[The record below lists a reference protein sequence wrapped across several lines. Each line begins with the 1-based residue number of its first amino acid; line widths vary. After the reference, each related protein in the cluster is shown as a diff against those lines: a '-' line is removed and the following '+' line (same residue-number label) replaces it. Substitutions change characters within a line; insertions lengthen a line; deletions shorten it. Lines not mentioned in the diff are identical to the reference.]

1 MMNLF
6 KKIKKQLVVMVLILT
21 FFQLAAPIISADAIT
36 DVVVTLGED
45 LSDDQKAA
53 LLEEMG
59 MSDMNEE
66 DIVYVSNEEEH
77 EYLGEV
83 IPKEQIGTRAISS
96 AKISMRE
103 DESGIMVTTENIT
116 YISSKMYANAL
127 ATAGISGAEIYVT
140 APFNVSGT
148 GALTGILKAYEQSTG
163 KELDED
169 LKKAANEEMV
179 ITADL
184 AEDENVSEDQAIDF
198 INKIK
203 EEVDKQKPETIE
215 ELRALIQRLAEEMG
229 LTLTDEQLDQLVN
242 LFNKLK
248 DLNIDWDK
256 VNSTIDKTK
265 EWINDFAESEEG
277 QGVIDAV
284 TNFFRAI
291 WDWFKSVFT
300 NEETAVGFTEQATR
314 HL

>member
-1 MMNLF
+1 
-6 KKIKKQLVVMVLILT
+6 
-21 FFQLAAPIISADAIT
+21 
-36 DVVVTLGED
+36 
-45 LSDDQKAA
+45 
-53 LLEEMG
+53 
-59 MSDMNEE
+59 
-66 DIVYVSNEEEH
+66 
-77 EYLGEV
+77 
-83 IPKEQIGTRAISS
+83 
-96 AKISMRE
+96 
-103 DESGIMVTTENIT
+103 
-116 YISSKMYANAL
+116 MYANAL
-127 ATAGISGAEIYVT
+127 ATAGITGAEIYVT

-163 KELDED
+163 EALDED

-184 AEDENVSEDQAIDF
+184 AEGEDVSEDEAIDF

-203 EEVDKQKPETIE
+203 EEVDKQKPETTE

-256 VNSTIDKTK
+256 VNNTIDKTK
-265 EWINDFAESEEG
+265 DWINDFAESEEG
-277 QGVIDAV
+277 QGIITAV
-284 TNFFRAI
+284 KDFFSAL

-300 NEETAVGFTEQATR
+300 NDEEEALSVSQTIFFS
-314 HL
+314 

>member
-1 MMNLF
+1 MRFIKN
-6 KKIKKQLVVMVLILT
+6 IKKQLVVTLLVLMA
-21 FFQLAAPIISADAIT
+21 FQLTAPVLSADAVT

-45 LSDDQKAA
+45 LTAEQKAS
-53 LLEEMG
+53 LLEEM
-59 MSDMNEE
+59 DMADINEA
-66 DIVYVSNEEEH
+66 DIVYVTNEEEH
-77 EYLGEV
+77 QYLGDV
-83 IPKEQIGTRAISS
+83 VPKEQIGTRAISS
-96 AKISMRE
+96 AKISLRE

-116 YISSKMYANAL
+116 YITSKMYANAL
-127 ATAGISGAEIYVT
+127 ATAGITGAEIYVT

-163 KELDED
+163 EALDED

-184 AEDENVSEDQAIDF
+184 AEDENVSEDEAIDF

-203 EEVDKQKPETIE
+203 EEVDKQKPETTE

-256 VNSTIDKTK
+256 VNDTIDKTK
-265 EWINDFAESEEG
+265 DWINDFAESEEG
-277 QGVIDAV
+277 QGIITAV
-284 TNFFRAI
+284 KDFFSAL

-300 NEETAVGFTEQATR
+300 NEEEAAVNVPQTIFFS
-314 HL
+314 